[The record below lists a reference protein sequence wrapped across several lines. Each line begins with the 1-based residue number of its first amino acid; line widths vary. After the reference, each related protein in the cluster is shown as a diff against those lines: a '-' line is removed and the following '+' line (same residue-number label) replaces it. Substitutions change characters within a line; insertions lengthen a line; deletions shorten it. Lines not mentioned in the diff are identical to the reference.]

1 MNDGEKMLK
10 MDEPINKERHRDE
23 RWREEREKEM
33 DKVWAAH
40 HKSVEYHSSNGSCYS
55 PMMGDLIH
63 SPTLD

>member
-1 MNDGEKMLK
+1 MKG
-10 MDEPINKERHRDE
+10 R
-23 RWREEREKEM
+23 EREKEM